1 MADVFD
7 LLIPAPAV
15 YGRIGWQ
22 SLPPC
27 NGGKAKAPTPPPA
40 QPAPVR
46 ADSAAGEQAYTAA
59 SRRQGLRST
68 VNPSNPLAPSSALGA
83 MGKLGVG
90 GEGVMINNAKPM
102 SAGGPSGTKLQ
113 QAIYGAMK

>member
-1 MADVFD
+1 M
-7 LLIPAPAV
+7 
-15 YGRIGWQ
+15 
-22 SLPPC
+22 
-27 NGGKAKAPTPPPA
+27 GGKAKAPTPPPA

-90 GEGVMINNAKPM
+90 GEGVMINNAKTAVAKPKLTGIAAAM
-102 SAGGPSGTKLQ
+102 GGLK
-113 QAIYGAMK
+113 